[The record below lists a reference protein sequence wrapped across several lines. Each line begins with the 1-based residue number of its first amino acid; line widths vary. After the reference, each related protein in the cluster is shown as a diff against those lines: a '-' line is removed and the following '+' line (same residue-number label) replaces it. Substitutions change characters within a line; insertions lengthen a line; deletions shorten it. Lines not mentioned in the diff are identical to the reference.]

1 MREETAAAPRAF
13 WADSDVKP
21 VWVTIV
27 SAGILVG
34 FFFLHQRLAPDTEGY
49 IYVLFV
55 NAPSFFGISFV
66 VVALAALRPRQGVY
80 RSYFSRLLWGSSVAH
95 FAILFMCCGA
105 LVYIDDPVG
114 LGPVAAFSLLAVF
127 YSIIFWLLSFIVA
140 LASASKRPQPDWLNA
155 GSRIALIS
163 LSPLVH
169 IPLYF
174 VVLSRGIALYA
185 PGGQSWGEILRQAP
199 QHLVLYDAGPLAFTS
214 MSFLPIAIIIT
225 LATRRR
231 LSHHYVL
238 QLAGLF
244 LLIHA
249 LFSYVQIINALVA
262 KADASL
268 VAPLFGETTSAYA
281 VVLLVYLLL
290 ASKNVLLKLP
300 ALNGRSLLIALASTI
315 CAYFAFVLVAPP
327 RALIFGVIPLILLA
341 ALLAYLSNLEGT
353 IKERTDELAEEKEK
367 TEGLLANILPQY
379 VVEELKE
386 KGTSTPKVFD
396 EVAVMFTDF
405 VGFTTITQK
414 LPPKDL
420 IKELNTIFTRFDEI
434 LEQHQ
439 SERIK
444 TIGDAYMCVSGLSA
458 SNTTPASNLLRIS
471 REMLTALKEINEALG
486 TDWQIR
492 IGVASGNCIGGIV
505 GTKKYQFDLFGDTVN
520 TAARME
526 AYSSP
531 GCVNIDA
538 KTYEAVC
545 NEPSFIFK
553 ARPLTAVKGK
563 GDQQMFFVEH
573 TNQTPD
579 R

>member
-1 MREETAAAPRAF
+1 MRDETAIAQKRF
-13 WADSDVKP
+13 WTRSDVKP
-21 VWVTIV
+21 IWVTIV

-34 FFFLHQRLAPDTEGY
+34 FFLLHQRLVPNIEEN
-49 IYVLFV
+49 IYVIFY
-55 NAPSFFGISFV
+55 NASSFFGISFV

-80 RSYFSRLLWGSSVAH
+80 HSYFSRLLWGSSVAH
-95 FAILFMCCGA
+95 FAILFMCIGA
-105 LVYIDDPVG
+105 LVYIDDPRA
-114 LGPVAAFSLLAVF
+114 LGPLTHFSLLGVF
-127 YSIIFWLLSFIVA
+127 YSIVFWLLAFVFA
-140 LASASKRPQPDWLNA
+140 LASVSKRPQPDWLSA

-174 VVLSRGIALYA
+174 VVLSRGIALFA

-199 QHLVLYDAGPLAFTS
+199 QHVVFYDPGPLAFTS
-214 MSFLPIAIIIT
+214 MSFLPIAIIMT
-225 LATRRR
+225 LATGRRF
-231 LSHHYVL
+231 SHRYAL

>member
-1 MREETAAAPRAF
+1 MRDETAIAQKRF
-13 WADSDVKP
+13 WTRSDVKP
-21 VWVTIV
+21 IWVTIV

-34 FFFLHQRLAPDTEGY
+34 FFLLHQRLVPNIEEN
-49 IYVLFV
+49 IYVIFY
-55 NAPSFFGISFV
+55 NASSFFGISFV

-80 RSYFSRLLWGSSVAH
+80 HSYFSRLLWGSSVAH
-95 FAILFMCCGA
+95 FAILFMCIGA
-105 LVYIDDPVG
+105 LVYIDDPRA
-114 LGPVAAFSLLAVF
+114 LGPLTHFSLLGVF
-127 YSIIFWLLSFIVA
+127 YSIVFWLLAFVFA
-140 LASASKRPQPDWLNA
+140 LASTSKRPQPDWLSA

-174 VVLSRGIALYA
+174 VVLSRGIALFA

-199 QHLVLYDAGPLAFTS
+199 QHVVFYDPGPLAFTS
-214 MSFLPIAIIIT
+214 MSFLPIAIIMT
-225 LATRRR
+225 LATGRRF
-231 LSHHYVL
+231 SHRYAL

>member
-1 MREETAAAPRAF
+1 
-13 WADSDVKP
+13 
-21 VWVTIV
+21 
-27 SAGILVG
+27 
-34 FFFLHQRLAPDTEGY
+34 
-49 IYVLFV
+49 
-55 NAPSFFGISFV
+55 
-66 VVALAALRPRQGVY
+66 
-80 RSYFSRLLWGSSVAH
+80 
-95 FAILFMCCGA
+95 
-105 LVYIDDPVG
+105 
-114 LGPVAAFSLLAVF
+114 
-127 YSIIFWLLSFIVA
+127 
-140 LASASKRPQPDWLNA
+140 
-155 GSRIALIS
+155 
-163 LSPLVH
+163 
-169 IPLYF
+169 
-174 VVLSRGIALYA
+174 
-185 PGGQSWGEILRQAP
+185 
-199 QHLVLYDAGPLAFTS
+199 
-214 MSFLPIAIIIT
+214 
-225 LATRRR
+225 
-231 LSHHYVL
+231 
-238 QLAGLF
+238 
-244 LLIHA
+244 
-249 LFSYVQIINALVA
+249 
-262 KADASL
+262 
-268 VAPLFGETTSAYA
+268 
-281 VVLLVYLLL
+281 L
-290 ASKNVLLKLP
+290 ASKNALLMLP

-386 KGTSTPKVFD
+386 KGTSTPKFFD

-405 VGFTTITQK
+405 VGFTSITQK
-414 LPPKDL
+414 LPPRDL
-420 IKELNTIFTRFDEI
+420 IEQLNTIFTRFDEV

-458 SNTTPASNLLRIS
+458 SNSTPASNLLRIS

-579 R
+579 Q

>member
-199 QHLVLYDAGPLAFTS
+199 QHLVLYDAGTLAFTS

-249 LFSYVQIINALVA
+249 LFSYIQIINALVA
-262 KADASL
+262 QADASV
-268 VAPLFGETTSAYA
+268 VASLFGATTSGYA
-281 VVLLVYLLL
+281 VIFLLYLLL
-290 ASKNVLLKLP
+290 ASRNALRKLP
-300 ALNGRSLLIALASTI
+300 ALNGRSLLIALAATI
-315 CAYFAFVLVAPP
+315 CAYFTFVLVAPP
-327 RALIFGVIPLILLA
+327 RVLIFAVIPLVLLA

-386 KGTSTPKVFD
+386 KGTSTPKFFD

-414 LPPKDL
+414 LPPKEL
-420 IKELNTIFTRFDEI
+420 IKQLNTIFTRFDEI

-458 SNTTPASNLLRIS
+458 SNSTPASNLLRIS

-553 ARPLTAVKGK
+553 SRPLTAVKGK
-563 GDQQMFFVEH
+563 GDQQMYFVEH
-573 TNQTPD
+573 TNQTSD
-579 R
+579 Q

>member
-1 MREETAAAPRAF
+1 MRDETAIAQKRF
-13 WADSDVKP
+13 WTRSDVKP
-21 VWVTIV
+21 IWVTIV

-34 FFFLHQRLAPDTEGY
+34 FFLLHQRLVPNIEEN
-49 IYVLFV
+49 IYVIFY
-55 NAPSFFGISFV
+55 NASSFFGISFV

-80 RSYFSRLLWGSSVAH
+80 HSYFARLLWGSSVAH
-95 FAILFMCCGA
+95 FAILFMCIGA
-105 LVYIDDPVG
+105 LVYIDDPRA
-114 LGPVAAFSLLAVF
+114 LGPLTHFSLLGVF
-127 YSIIFWLLSFIVA
+127 YSIVFWLLAFVFA
-140 LASASKRPQPDWLNA
+140 LASASKRPQPDWLSA

-174 VVLSRGIALYA
+174 VVLSRGIALFA

-199 QHLVLYDAGPLAFTS
+199 QHVVFYDPGPLAFTS
-214 MSFLPIAIIIT
+214 MSFLPIAIIMT
-225 LATRRR
+225 LATGRRF
-231 LSHHYVL
+231 SHRYAL

-281 VVLLVYLLL
+281 VVLLIYLLL

>member
-1 MREETAAAPRAF
+1 
-13 WADSDVKP
+13 
-21 VWVTIV
+21 
-27 SAGILVG
+27 
-34 FFFLHQRLAPDTEGY
+34 
-49 IYVLFV
+49 
-55 NAPSFFGISFV
+55 
-66 VVALAALRPRQGVY
+66 
-80 RSYFSRLLWGSSVAH
+80 
-95 FAILFMCCGA
+95 
-105 LVYIDDPVG
+105 
-114 LGPVAAFSLLAVF
+114 
-127 YSIIFWLLSFIVA
+127 
-140 LASASKRPQPDWLNA
+140 
-155 GSRIALIS
+155 
-163 LSPLVH
+163 
-169 IPLYF
+169 
-174 VVLSRGIALYA
+174 
-185 PGGQSWGEILRQAP
+185 
-199 QHLVLYDAGPLAFTS
+199 
-214 MSFLPIAIIIT
+214 

-249 LFSYVQIINALVA
+249 LFSYIQIINALVA
-262 KADASL
+262 QADASV
-268 VAPLFGETTSAYA
+268 VASLFGATTSGYA
-281 VVLLVYLLL
+281 VIFLLYLLL
-290 ASKNVLLKLP
+290 ASRNALRKLP

-327 RALIFGVIPLILLA
+327 RVLIFGVIPLILLA

-386 KGTSTPKVFD
+386 KGTSTPKFFD

-414 LPPKDL
+414 LPPRDL
-420 IKELNTIFTRFDEI
+420 IEQLNTIFTRFDEV

-458 SNTTPASNLLRIS
+458 SNRTPASNLLRIS
-471 REMLTALKEINEALG
+471 KEMLAALTEINEALG

-492 IGVASGNCIGGIV
+492 IGVASGSCIGGIV
-505 GTKKYQFDLFGDTVN
+505 GTRKYQFDLFGDTVN

-563 GDQQMFFVEH
+563 GDQQMYFVEH
-573 TNQTPD
+573 THQTSAH
-579 R
+579 

>member
-1 MREETAAAPRAF
+1 MRDETAIAQKRF
-13 WADSDVKP
+13 WTRSDVKP
-21 VWVTIV
+21 IWVTIV

-34 FFFLHQRLAPDTEGY
+34 FFLLHQRLVPNIEEN
-49 IYVLFV
+49 IYVIFY
-55 NAPSFFGISFV
+55 NASSFFGISFV

-80 RSYFSRLLWGSSVAH
+80 HSYFARLLWGSSVAH
-95 FAILFMCCGA
+95 FAILFMCIGA
-105 LVYIDDPVG
+105 LVYIDDPRA
-114 LGPVAAFSLLAVF
+114 LGPLTHFSLLGVF
-127 YSIIFWLLSFIVA
+127 YSIVFWLLAFVFA
-140 LASASKRPQPDWLNA
+140 LASTSKRPQPDWLSA

-174 VVLSRGIALYA
+174 VVLSRGIALFA

-199 QHLVLYDAGPLAFTS
+199 QHVVFYDPGPLAFTS
-214 MSFLPIAIIIT
+214 MSFLPIAIIMT
-225 LATRRR
+225 LATGRRF
-231 LSHHYVL
+231 SHRYAL

>member
-1 MREETAAAPRAF
+1 MISRRNLQNKTFGLTAF
-13 WADSDVKP
+13 
-21 VWVTIV
+21 
-27 SAGILVG
+27 
-34 FFFLHQRLAPDTEGY
+34 
-49 IYVLFV
+49 
-55 NAPSFFGISFV
+55 
-66 VVALAALRPRQGVY
+66 AALVLLSSLGLYLGSEQFVQLLIGFPQAFLGTGLLATSLALLRPSLGIY
-80 RSYFSRLLWGSSVAH
+80 KSFGARLLWGFSLAH
-95 FAILFMCCGA
+95 FFILFMCAAA
-105 LVYIDDPVG
+105 LVGIVTDPRIAGPLTAFALFG
-114 LGPVAAFSLLAVF
+114 LF
-127 YSIIFWLLSFIVA
+127 YSLGIWTCVVIFKIYDHVGSTPPQEATASHKTFGIV
-140 LASASKRPQPDWLNA
+140 
-155 GSRIALIS
+155 
-163 LSPLVH
+163 LSPLIHLPVYH
-169 IPLYF
+169 ITLIGFLDDGDLTPSLTGVLDH
-174 VVLSRGIALYA
+174 VVLIDTEPFFYSL
-185 PGGQSWGEILRQAP
+185 
-199 QHLVLYDAGPLAFTS
+199 LVWLFVCGLMVLVRKRKLVSHDSTRS
-214 MSFLPIAIIIT
+214 MA
-225 LATRRR
+225 
-231 LSHHYVL
+231 
-238 QLAGLF
+238 LF

-249 LFSYVQIINALVA
+249 MFTVTKFIALLFDMSDYADVERVQGEAVSGYAFVFITYAMWLVA
-262 KADASL
+262 TKRKASYRPSKL
-268 VAPLFGETTSAYA
+268 VVVAAPITLFGAFLMFST
-281 VVLLVYLLL
+281 L
-290 ASKNVLLKLP
+290 AP
-300 ALNGRSLLIALASTI
+300 TDI
-315 CAYFAFVLVAPP
+315 
-327 RALIFGVIPLILLA
+327 LIFALIPLILLVSIM
-341 ALLAYLSNLEGT
+341 AYLSNLEGT

-386 KGTSTPKVFD
+386 KGTSTPKFFD

-414 LPPKDL
+414 LPPRDL
-420 IKELNTIFTRFDEI
+420 IEQLNTIFTRFDEI

-458 SNTTPASNLLRIS
+458 SNSTPASNLLRIS

-563 GDQQMFFVEH
+563 GDQQMYFVEH
-573 TNQTPD
+573 TNQTSD
-579 R
+579 Q

>member
-1 MREETAAAPRAF
+1 MREETAAAQKTF
-13 WADSDVKP
+13 WADPDVKP
-21 VWVTIV
+21 IWVTIV

-34 FFFLHQRLAPDTEGY
+34 LFLLHQRLVPNIEED
-49 IYVLFV
+49 IYVIFY
-55 NAPSFFGISFV
+55 NASSFFGISFV

-95 FAILFMCCGA
+95 FAILFMCIGA
-105 LVYIDDPVG
+105 LVYIDDPRA
-114 LGPVAAFSLLAVF
+114 LGPLTHFSLLGVF
-127 YSIIFWLLSFIVA
+127 YSIVFWLLAFVFA
-140 LASASKRPQPDWLNA
+140 LASASKRPQPDWLSA

-174 VVLSRGIALYA
+174 VVLSRGIALFA

-199 QHLVLYDAGPLAFTS
+199 QHVVFYDAGPLAFTS
-214 MSFLPIAIIIT
+214 MSFLPIAIIMT
-225 LATRRR
+225 LATGRRF
-231 LSHHYVL
+231 SHRYAL

-290 ASKNVLLKLP
+290 ASKNALLKLP

-367 TEGLLANILPQY
+367 TEALLANILPQY

-386 KGTSTPKVFD
+386 KGTSTPKFFD

-420 IKELNTIFTRFDEI
+420 IKQLNTIFTRFDEI
-434 LEQHQ
+434 LDQHQ

-458 SNTTPASNLLRIS
+458 SNSTPASNLLRIS
-471 REMLTALKEINEALG
+471 REMLNALKEINEALG

-563 GDQQMFFVEH
+563 GDQQMYFVEH
-573 TNQTPD
+573 TNKTSDQ
-579 R
+579 